1 VIQTKLIVK
10 RCAILYDLP
19 IDYTCTNWV
28 QFADCTHQQTLGRVN
43 THWAFASGECIPIT
57 FEVLEKC
64 ADKVIIGEDIIYN
77 HDVFTEYRHSIRTFN
92 REQESHLSELAPFA
106 FISSSQK
113 KANDLAKKLLGGS
126 TKGGMSLDTPLHRDS
141 VLIVTFKLIE
151 ATLSAEDQALESER
165 LRREDWNIQ
174 TDFGNNA
181 DVVEKQAEKDRRAK
195 FNRLHPPQGATL
207 NQGPAVF
214 SSSDEL

>member
-1 VIQTKLIVK
+1 M
-10 RCAILYDLP
+10 LYDLP

-28 QFADCTHQQTLGRVN
+28 QFADCTYQQTLGRVN
-43 THWAFASGECIPIT
+43 THWTFASGERIPIT
-57 FEVLEKC
+57 FEVLENC

-77 HDVFTEYRHSIRTFN
+77 HDVFNEYCYSIRTFN
-92 REQESHLSELAPFA
+92 QEPELHLPELAPFA

-126 TKGGMSLDTPLHRDS
+126 TKGGKSLDTLLRRDS
-141 VLIVTFKLIE
+141 VLIATFKLIE
-151 ATLSAEDQALESER
+151 ATLSAEDQALDAER

-181 DVVEKQAEKDRRAK
+181 DAVEKKAEKERRAE
-195 FNRLHPPQGATL
+195 FNRLHPPQAATL
-207 NQGPAVF
+207 NQGPAVSL
-214 SSSDEL
+214 SSNSAT